1 MPSVTVPS
9 ASETGR
15 ERYLAAENRAL
26 ATESTVNL
34 KTWASCEPQM

>member
-9 ASETGR
+9 VSETAL
-15 ERYLAAENRAL
+15 ELYLAAENRAL
-26 ATESTVNL
+26 ATERTVNL